1 MMSALPL
8 MVFLM
13 VTVVLVTTGA
23 PTVEGMIIAS
33 MLGISAG
40 MLVARD
46 LAQYGEEVFSL
57 MANRTATVAVVCW
70 LWAGTFSGIMAA
82 SGLVEAIVWLG
93 WKLNLQGA
101 WLTVSIFISAA
112 VFATSLGTGIGT
124 VLGFTAIMY
133 PAGIVLGANPA
144 AVMGAIISGAAFGD
158 NVSPV
163 SDTTIVSAATQ
174 ETDVGGGGAFP
185 IEIRA
190 HHLCHLDRALL
201 CLRRRQ
207 DRFAGR

>member
-1 MMSALPL
+1 
-8 MVFLM
+8 
-13 VTVVLVTTGA
+13 
-23 PTVEGMIIAS
+23 
-33 MLGISAG
+33 
-40 MLVARD
+40 
-46 LAQYGEEVFSL
+46 
-57 MANRTATVAVVCW
+57 
-70 LWAGTFSGIMAA
+70 
-82 SGLVEAIVWLG
+82 
-93 WKLNLQGA
+93 
-101 WLTVSIFISAA
+101 
-112 VFATSLGTGIGT
+112 
-124 VLGFTAIMY
+124 MY

-207 DRFAGR
+207 DRIAGR